1 MTTPGKHRHSGILGP
16 GRISSI
22 PTPGRSRSSSSV
34 YQHNSTTTPVDDIS
48 RAFADAIK
56 ANDPSLHRNIPQPGR
71 SSTMSLSPQSASYSL
86 SSGRR
91 SVVGRPSSASS
102 VPSTS
107 TAPSRISERSKT
119 PTSTRIISRPPSR
132 HSDVVGK
139 AKKAFEVGDN
149 VRIESLGFEG
159 TLRYLGEI
167 DGKPGLWAGIELSGG
182 FGGKGKNNGTV
193 GGSVILLSTNYSFIF
208 LKLHFDLLGLSPTLI
223 ATQLSDIQTI
233 TGNSISHVQII
244 AGYS

>member
-1 MTTPGKHRHSGILGP
+1 MATPGNSRQSGMR
-16 GRISSI
+16 GRISNI
-22 PTPGRSRSSSSV
+22 PTPGRSRSSSTV
-34 YQHNSTTTPVDDIS
+34 HQHNPTTPVDDMS

-56 ANDPSLHRNIPQPGR
+56 ANDPSLHRNITHPGR
-71 SSTMSLSPQSASYSL
+71 SSTISLSPQSASYSL

-102 VPSTS
+102 VNSANTVP
-107 TAPSRISERSKT
+107 PSRISEHAKT
-119 PTSTRIISRPPSR
+119 STSTRIICRPPSR

-139 AKKAFEVGDN
+139 PKKAFEVGDN

-182 FGGKGKNNGTV
+182 FSGKGKNNGTV
-193 GGSVILLSTNYSFIF
+193 GGSVIFLSTKHSFIF
-208 LKLHFDLLGLSPTLI
+208 LELH
-223 ATQLSDIQTI
+223 
-233 TGNSISHVQII
+233 H
-244 AGYS
+244 

>member
-1 MTTPGKHRHSGILGP
+1 MATPGNSRQSGIR
-16 GRISSI
+16 GRISNI
-22 PTPGRSRSSSSV
+22 PTPGRSRSSSTV
-34 YQHNSTTTPVDDIS
+34 NQLNPTTPVDDMS

-56 ANDPSLHRNIPQPGR
+56 ANDPSLHRNIPHPGR
-71 SSTMSLSPQSASYSL
+71 SSTISLSPQSASYSL

-102 VPSTS
+102 ASSANAVP
-107 TAPSRISERSKT
+107 PSRISEHAKT
-119 PTSTRIISRPPSR
+119 PTSMRTVSRPPSR

-139 AKKAFEVGDN
+139 PKKAFEVGDN

-193 GGSVILLSTNYSFIF
+193 GGLVILLSTNHSFIF
-208 LKLHFDLLGLSPTLI
+208 RNCIINFKLEIIRLVSHFNCHSTF
-223 ATQLSDIQTI
+223 
-233 TGNSISHVQII
+233 
-244 AGYS
+244 

>member
-1 MTTPGKHRHSGILGP
+1 MATPGNSRQSGIR
-16 GRISSI
+16 GRISNI
-22 PTPGRSRSSSSV
+22 PTPGRSRSSSTV
-34 YQHNSTTTPVDDIS
+34 NQLNPTTPVDDMS

-56 ANDPSLHRNIPQPGR
+56 ANDPSLHRNIPHPGR
-71 SSTMSLSPQSASYSL
+71 SSTISLSPQSASYSL

-102 VPSTS
+102 ASSANAVP
-107 TAPSRISERSKT
+107 PSRISEHAKT
-119 PTSTRIISRPPSR
+119 PTSTRTVSRPPSR

-139 AKKAFEVGDN
+139 PKKAFEVGDN

-193 GGSVILLSTNYSFIF
+193 GGLVILLSTNHSFIF
-208 LKLHFDLLGLSPTLI
+208 RNCIINFKLEIIRLVSHFNCHSTF
-223 ATQLSDIQTI
+223 
-233 TGNSISHVQII
+233 
-244 AGYS
+244 

>member
-1 MTTPGKHRHSGILGP
+1 MTTTTPGKPRQSGIP

-22 PTPGRSRSSSSV
+22 PTPGRSRSSSTIH
-34 YQHNSTTTPVDDIS
+34 QHNPTTPVDDMS

-56 ANDPSLHRNIPQPGR
+56 ANDPSLHRNIPHPGR
-71 SSTMSLSPQSASYSL
+71 SSTISLSSQSASY
-86 SSGRR
+86 SGRR

-102 VPSTS
+102 VSSTN
-107 TAPSRISERSKT
+107 AAPPSRNSERAKT
-119 PTSTRIISRPPSR
+119 PTSARMISRPPSR
-132 HSDVVGK
+132 HSDIVGK
-139 AKKAFEVGDN
+139 PKKVFEVGDN

-193 GGSVILLSTNYSFIF
+193 GGSVILFSTKHSFI
-208 LKLHFDLLGLSPTLI
+208 LLELRR
-223 ATQLSDIQTI
+223 
-233 TGNSISHVQII
+233 
-244 AGYS
+244 

>member
-1 MTTPGKHRHSGILGP
+1 MTTLGNTRQSGIR
-16 GRISSI
+16 GRLSSI
-22 PTPGRSRSSSSV
+22 PTPGRSRSSSTV
-34 YQHNSTTTPVDDIS
+34 HQHNSTTPVDDIS

-56 ANDPSLHRNIPQPGR
+56 ANDPSLHRNIPHPGR
-71 SSTMSLSPQSASYSL
+71 SSTISLSPQSASCSL

-102 VPSTS
+102 VSSAYAVP
-107 TAPSRISERSKT
+107 PSRISERAKT
-119 PTSTRIISRPPSR
+119 PTSARIISRPPSR

-139 AKKAFEVGDN
+139 PKKAFEVGDN

-193 GGSVILLSTNYSFIF
+193 GGSVILFSTSMM
-208 LKLHFDLLGLSPTLI
+208 H
-223 ATQLSDIQTI
+223 Q
-233 TGNSISHVQII
+233 
-244 AGYS
+244 

>member
-1 MTTPGKHRHSGILGP
+1 MTTPGNPRQSGIR

-22 PTPGRSRSSSSV
+22 PTPGRSRSSSTIH
-34 YQHNSTTTPVDDIS
+34 QHNPTTPGPVDDMS

-56 ANDPSLHRNIPQPGR
+56 ANDPSLHRNIPHPGR
-71 SSTMSLSPQSASYSL
+71 ISTISLSPQSASYSL

-102 VPSTS
+102 VSSANAVP
-107 TAPSRISERSKT
+107 PNKISERAKT
-119 PTSTRIISRPPSR
+119 PTSVRISRPPSR

-139 AKKAFEVGDN
+139 PKKAFEVGDN

-159 TLRYLGEI
+159 TLRYVGEI

-193 GGSVILLSTNYSFIF
+193 GGSVILLSTKHSFIF
-208 LKLHFDLLGLSPTLI
+208 LELHHRRKT
-223 ATQLSDIQTI
+223 
-233 TGNSISHVQII
+233 
-244 AGYS
+244 